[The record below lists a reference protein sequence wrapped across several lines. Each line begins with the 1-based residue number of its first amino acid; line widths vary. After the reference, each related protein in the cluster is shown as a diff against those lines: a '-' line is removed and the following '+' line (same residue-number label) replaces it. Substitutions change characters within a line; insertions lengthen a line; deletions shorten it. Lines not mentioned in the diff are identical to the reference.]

1 MVFVSEKHTY
11 LYEIYI
17 LYICVRNSIVHNGKL
32 EKLAKPKQ
40 KPITSYN
47 ISKCT
52 YFPKKKHKKRKL
64 K

>member
-1 MVFVSEKHTY
+1 MVFVSEKYTY
-11 LYEIYI
+11 TKYI
-17 LYICVRNSIVHNGKL
+17 LYICVRNSIVHNEKL

-52 YFPKKKHKKRKL
+52 YFPKKKKKHKKRKL